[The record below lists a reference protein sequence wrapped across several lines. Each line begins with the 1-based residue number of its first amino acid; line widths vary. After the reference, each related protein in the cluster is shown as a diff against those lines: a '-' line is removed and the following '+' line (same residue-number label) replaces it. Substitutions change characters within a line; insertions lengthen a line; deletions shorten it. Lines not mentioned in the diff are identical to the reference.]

1 MTKRHAFLTA
11 RSRAARGPSEMQE
24 YRFEGKEHNCCCRL
38 SVEVL
43 DVHLNLRFNL
53 TANKHLQCTQ
63 NYLKQHIFEQTLHK
77 YRHTVKRYVYTISL
91 EDDAVVDAGQEIME
105 IELVTVYG

>member
-11 RSRAARGPSEMQE
+11 RSRAARGPSEMRE

-43 DVHLNLRFNL
+43 DVHLNKMFKY
-53 TANKHLQCTQ
+53 TVYKHL
-63 NYLKQHIFEQTLHK
+63 
-77 YRHTVKRYVYTISL
+77 
-91 EDDAVVDAGQEIME
+91 
-105 IELVTVYG
+105 